1 MVALMDGTPE
11 HTWHGRRNALEMHCV
26 ANDALRPAQMLE
38 VPRSTIS
45 TYKSQVPPNAMHLT
59 KYHTVFCTDWACD
72 TWSETWGTPG
82 ASPMGGGRGRRVG
95 RMGGDKDGGK
105 GVSGATQSMARCTE
119 LCDISSAL
127 SSNVT
132 HVLANH
138 QDLVLMSCKEQR
150 ARCFKCKD
158 SN

>member
-1 MVALMDGTPE
+1 MAALMDGTAE

-59 KYHTVFCTDWACD
+59 ISTIQFSARIGRVTLGVKHGGPLGLRQ
-72 TWSETWGTPG
+72 WGEE
-82 ASPMGGGRGRRVG
+82 GGEGL
-95 RMGGDKDGGK
+95 GDKDGGK

-132 HVLANH
+132 YVLSNH